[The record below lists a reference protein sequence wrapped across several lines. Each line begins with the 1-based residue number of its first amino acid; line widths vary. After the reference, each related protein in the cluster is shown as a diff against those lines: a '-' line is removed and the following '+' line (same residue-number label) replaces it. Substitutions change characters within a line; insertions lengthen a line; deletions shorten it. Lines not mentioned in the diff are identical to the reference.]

1 MKGVVKP
8 SCALCLALAFAW
20 YLNGAAGLLY
30 LQDSQNGTIQIFSD
44 QPAEFS
50 PPVNDVVYGMLVITQ
65 PIDACTPIAQPNYTN
80 GSPWVALISRS
91 DPNNTCHFAVKVCAF
106 TQELEPFSRR
116 INKILAYFHTD
127 SKIN

>member
-1 MKGVVKP
+1 MRRGVNP
-8 SCALCLALAFAW
+8 SFVLFWSLVLEW

-44 QPAEFS
+44 QPADFS

-65 PIDACTPIAQPNYTN
+65 PPDACTPISQPNYTN

-91 DPNNTCHFAVKVCAF
+91 NPNNTCHFAVKVC
-106 TQELEPFSRR
+106 
-116 INKILAYFHTD
+116 ILT
-127 SKIN
+127 